1 MFEYIFVGLVVF
13 VVALW
18 YFAPNMKD
26 RGYYDPRGKKNAEA
40 NTSLV
45 FLESD
50 EDRAAEYEHRFSA
63 SRTGMH
69 MDRRGFKVRRRR

>member
-1 MFEYIFVGLVVF
+1 MFQYIFLALVVM
-13 VVALW
+13 VVALL
-18 YFAPNMKD
+18 YFAPSR
-26 RGYYDPRGKKNAEA
+26 RGRGHFDPRGKRHAEA
-40 NTSLV
+40 KTSLV

-69 MDRRGFKVRRRR
+69 MNRRGFKVKRRR